1 MMTVMNFARLFAPQ
15 VLYLIPRHH
24 PWDKTTKSDTE
35 GLRDL
40 SGREFLLFALVPAF
54 RYSLKLLARA
64 DLYCLFA
71 SAPEHERQ
79 DKSWCLTRFS
89 VWRRKYSKAD

>member
-1 MMTVMNFARLFAPQ
+1 LR
-15 VLYLIPRHH
+15 
-24 PWDKTTKSDTE
+24 DKTTKSDTE

-64 DLYCLFA
+64 ICIGCPPQLP
-71 SAPEHERQ
+71 SMN
-79 DKSWCLTRFS
+79 DKINLG
-89 VWRRKYSKAD
+89 A